1 MFRIILLSIFLTGCL
16 PEEPAIPTGAMCS
29 MDGFVFRPVIDDI
42 TQIQDMQLILDD
54 SGEAMTCVFT
64 YG

>member
-16 PEEPAIPTGAMCS
+16 PEEPAIPTGALCT
-29 MDGFVFRPVIDDI
+29 MDGFVLRPVIDEI
-42 TQIQDMQLILDD
+42 TTIEDLQLILDEN
-54 SGEAMTCVFT
+54 GAPMTCVFT